1 LNELKFIQCD
11 MTIQRARDLLNQL
24 NTDYNQL
31 TNAIIA
37 LENEKKYVENCIL
50 LEFRSEKEGQAV
62 VNEISFLIQQLKER
76 QCTN

>member
-1 LNELKFIQCD
+1 